1 MKRSLVII
9 SCLVIIISSVIA
21 AEKEDAGLLFVKT
34 LIEKAGSENGY
45 VNALRY
51 FQYTAT
57 TAKNNPSSYV
67 LSKWGKEAMDESGLK
82 PSDKGKYISVLSSRK
97 GGRIEKLWKE
107 NKEDLLNLFPAAVYN
122 EILKYEVDSLIEFRS
137 SPEYAGMMKKMKAK
151 SKRPGVKTID
161 HAGAVTGWSGYKQL
175 SFWFRRDFEKND
187 KVVFEILKE
196 LKAHY
201 GQQ

>member
-9 SCLVIIISSVIA
+9 SCLVIIISSVVA

-97 GGRIEKLWKE
+97 GARIEKLWKD
-107 NKEDLLNLFPAAVYN
+107 NKEELLNLFPAPLYN

-137 SPEYAGMMKKMKAK
+137 SAEYAGMIKKMKAK
-151 SKRPGVKTID
+151 SKRPSVKTID
-161 HAGAVTGWSGYKQL
+161 YAGAVTGWSGYKQL

-201 GQQ
+201 SQQ

>member
-1 MKRSLVII
+1 MVII
-9 SCLVIIISSVIA
+9 SCLVIIISSVVA

-34 LIEKAGSENGY
+34 LIEKAKSENGY
-45 VNALRY
+45 IHALRY

-57 TAKNNPSSYV
+57 TEKNNPSSYV
-67 LSKWGKEAMDESGLK
+67 LSKWGKDAADESELK
-82 PSDKGKYISVLSSRK
+82 PSDKGKFISILSNRK
-97 GGRIEKLWKE
+97 GDRIEKLWKE
-107 NKEDLLNLFPAAVYN
+107 NKDELLSLFPASAYN

-137 SPEYAGMMKKMKAK
+137 SSQYAGMMKKLKAK
-151 SKRPGVKTID
+151 SKRPGVKTLD
-161 HAGAVTGWSGYKQL
+161 NAGAVTGWSGYKQL

>member
-1 MKRSLVII
+1 MKKCLVII
-9 SCLVIIISSVIA
+9 SGFVIIISSVFA
-21 AEKEDAGLLFVKT
+21 AEKEDAGLQFVKL
-34 LIEKAGSENGY
+34 LIGKASLENGY
-45 VNALRY
+45 THALRY

-67 LSKWGKEAMDESGLK
+67 LSKWGKDAFDESGLEQ
-82 PSDKGKYISVLSSRK
+82 SDKGKFISILSNRN
-97 GGRIEKLWKE
+97 GARIEKLWKE
-107 NKEDLLNLFPAAVYN
+107 NKEELLNLFPAAVYN

-137 SPEYAGMMKKMKAK
+137 SPEYVGMMKKLKAK
-151 SKRPGVKTID
+151 SKRPGVKTLD
-161 HAGAVTGWSGYKQL
+161 YAGAVTGWSGYKQL

-201 GQQ
+201 SQQ